1 MDENFNS
8 DNQPVITPPGRSSR
22 ALADL
27 STAELS
33 DRQMMDTLLNELRS
47 MAFIDIAGM
56 YDGDNCL
63 LSVHD
68 MDPAVR
74 RAIASIETDELWS
87 GSGSQRKVIG
97 QTKKVKLWDKRSS
110 IETFMKHL
118 GMFIDRLETTSKIR
132 FTSESVEGKTDAQLI
147 EMLTNDSV
155 KRNR

>member
-1 MDENFNS
+1 MDENFTPNI
-8 DNQPVITPPGRSSR
+8 QPVISSHGRSSR
-22 ALADL
+22 SLSDL

-74 RAIASIETDELWS
+74 RAIASIEVDELWS
-87 GSGSQRKVIG
+87 GSGGQREVIG
-97 QTKKVKLWDKRSS
+97 HTKKVKLWDKRSS

-118 GMFIDRLETTSKIR
+118 GMFIDRLEQHQTITVQRIDFK
-132 FTSESVEGKTDAQLI
+132 D
-147 EMLTNDSV
+147 V
-155 KRNR
+155 KQ